1 MPVEK
6 AGPLMCAGIS
16 MYDPLRH
23 WGATNSDKKLCIG
36 IVGIGGLGTMG
47 IKIAKALGHRVVAI
61 SRSKDKEAIAKQK
74 GADVLVAS
82 SDPESIK
89 SEAGSCDIILNTVS
103 AVHDVNV
110 YIPLM
115 NKSGVIVQL
124 GAVFAPHTICQ
135 VLLRKK
141 VNCFIL
147 IPFMFSRLSF
157 AGSAAGGVKST
168 EEMLAFCQ
176 KHKIYPDTETIMAN
190 KIQWA
195 WDQLNTT
202 NQDGIRYVVDVQA
215 SLKDKTFLPGDK

>member
-1 MPVEK
+1 
-6 AGPLMCAGIS
+6 
-16 MYDPLRH
+16 
-23 WGATNSDKKLCIG
+23 
-36 IVGIGGLGTMG
+36 MG

-147 IPFMFSRLSF
+147 I
-157 AGSAAGGVKST
+157 
-168 EEMLAFCQ
+168 
-176 KHKIYPDTETIMAN
+176 
-190 KIQWA
+190 
-195 WDQLNTT
+195 
-202 NQDGIRYVVDVQA
+202 
-215 SLKDKTFLPGDK
+215 